1 MQKYPL
7 PIPAYI
13 GVVVLFL
20 IIFLAFSGCT
30 TSNGEGDRELMIIAV
45 TIPPQAEM
53 VREIG
58 GERVDV
64 FVMMPPGSDPHTYEP
79 GPALVG
85 RAAEA
90 DLYIT
95 LGAGLFPIEDNLVSR
110 LKAVSPDL
118 IVVDSSKGITRLMD
132 RDEIVNHSDGS
143 SDSVSSGPESP
154 SGGSPDPHIWLSLRN
169 AVIMSENIRDAMI
182 EADPAHEEEYR
193 ENCERYTVQL
203 RDLDQSINTTFSRNN
218 PGIIL
223 VTHPAWEYFARDY
236 HLEMVAIE
244 KDGKEPTAKDIE
256 SLITLAR
263 SRDIRVVFSEAQE
276 SSRQAETI
284 AREINGTVRVIDP
297 LATDYLANMKRVA
310 EAFREAGSG

>member
-1 MQKYPL
+1 
-7 PIPAYI
+7 
-13 GVVVLFL
+13 
-20 IIFLAFSGCT
+20 
-30 TSNGEGDRELMIIAV
+30 
-45 TIPPQAEM
+45 
-53 VREIG
+53 
-58 GERVDV
+58 
-64 FVMMPPGSDPHTYEP
+64 
-79 GPALVG
+79 
-85 RAAEA
+85 
-90 DLYIT
+90 
-95 LGAGLFPIEDNLVSR
+95 
-110 LKAVSPDL
+110 
-118 IVVDSSKGITRLMD
+118 
-132 RDEIVNHSDGS
+132 
-143 SDSVSSGPESP
+143 
-154 SGGSPDPHIWLSLRN
+154 
-169 AVIMSENIRDAMI
+169 MSENIRDAMI

-193 ENCERYTVQL
+193 ENCERYTVRL
-203 RDLDQSINTTFSRNN
+203 RDLDQSINDTFSRNN

-297 LATDYLANMKRVA
+297 LAADYLANMERVA

>member
-7 PIPAYI
+7 QKPAYFGI
-13 GVVVLFL
+13 MVLFL
-20 IIFLAFSGCT
+20 VILFATSGCT
-30 TSNGEGDRELMIIAV
+30 TTDGTGDREGMVVAV

-58 GERVDV
+58 GDLVDV

-79 GPALVG
+79 GPALVE
-85 RAAEA
+85 RAARA

-95 LGAGLFPIEDNLVSR
+95 LGTGLFPIEDSLVLR

-118 IVVDSSKGITRLMD
+118 IVVDSSKGIILLRDHNEIDNRD
-132 RDEIVNHSDGS
+132 RS
-143 SDSVSSGPESP
+143 SDSEYLKPESL
-154 SGGSPDPHIWLSLRN
+154 SGESPDPHIWLSLRN
-169 AVIMSENIRDAMI
+169 AVIMSENTRDAMI
-182 EADPAHEEEYR
+182 DADPDHEKEYR
-193 ENCERYTVQL
+193 ENCERYTARL
-203 RDLDQSINTTFSRNN
+203 RDLDQSINDTFSRNN

-244 KDGKEPTAKDIE
+244 KNGKEPTAKDIE
-256 SLITLAR
+256 TLITLAR

-284 AREINGTVRVIDP
+284 AREIGGTVRVIDP
-297 LATDYLANMKRVA
+297 LAADYLANLERVA
-310 EAFREAGSG
+310 GAFREAGSG

>member
-1 MQKYPL
+1 MQKYPPL
-7 PIPAYI
+7 KPAYV
-13 GVVVLFL
+13 GVMVLFL
-20 IIFLAFSGCT
+20 VVLLATSGCT
-30 TSNGEGDRELMIIAV
+30 TPDGTGDREGMVIAV

-58 GERVDV
+58 GDRVDV

-79 GPALVG
+79 GPALVE

-95 LGAGLFPIEDNLVSR
+95 LGTGLFPIEDNLVSR

-132 RDEIVNHSDGS
+132 HEEIVNYGDGS
-143 SDSVSSGPESP
+143 DSNSFEPESQ
-154 SGGSPDPHIWLSLRN
+154 SRESPDPHLWLSLRN
-169 AVIMSENIRDAMI
+169 AVIMSENTRDAMI
-182 EADPAHEEEYR
+182 RADPAYEKEYR
-193 ENCERYTVQL
+193 ENCERYTARL
-203 RDLDQSINTTFSRNN
+203 RDLDQSINDTFSRNN
-218 PGIIL
+218 PGFIL

-236 HLEMVAIE
+236 HLEMVAIGQ
-244 KDGKEPTAKDIE
+244 DGKEPTAKDIE

-263 SRDIRVVFSEAQE
+263 SRGIRVVFSEAQE

-284 AREINGTVRVIDP
+284 AREIGGTVRVIDP
-297 LATDYLANMKRVA
+297 LAADYLANMERVA